1 MGRPFKCK
9 HVHHSPGATY
19 FKPSG
24 IQKKDLTEIVLRYE
38 ELESLRLCDDEGMN
52 QTEAAQK
59 MNVHQSTLQRTLA
72 RAREKVARALVQGNA
87 LRIEGGAYTM
97 PNRDGTGPRGEGP
110 RTGRRMG
117 NCPPE
122 STEKPLGQGLGNGF
136 GKGRGRRCQGF
147 GRQNM
152 QRGQ

>member
-1 MGRPFKCK
+1 MARPFKCK
-9 HVHHSPGATY
+9 QIHHSPDVTY

-24 IQKKDLTEIVLRYE
+24 IQKKELFEVLLTFE
-38 ELESLRLCDDEGMN
+38 ELESLRLCDDEEMN
-52 QTEAAQK
+52 QIEAAQK

-72 RAREKVARALVQGNA
+72 RARRKVAKALVHGHA
-87 LRIEGGAYTM
+87 LRIQGGVYTM

-117 NCPPE
+117 NCSPNT
-122 STEKPLGQGLGNGF
+122 SEKPLGQGQGNGF
-136 GKGRGRRCQGF
+136 GRRFGGHH